1 MRKERRKNERKQ
13 QLRWA
18 VVIAAV
24 YGVAAIALLVSVL
37 RLGVLPGTYLAG
49 IVVLLALVSFL
60 LVKGIVSKKEG
71 KGKIVCA
78 AIACILA
85 LAMIA
90 GTAMISGTLSFMKG
104 IMAGS
109 TQIHNYHVVV
119 REDSEYEKLSD
130 IEGKTVYVQRNE
142 DAKLKKAKEELQKKT
157 GVEFDTKDSIN
168 ALAEALISEEVD
180 ILYMNAAYYEMAL
193 EEVDNFTE
201 ENTRILDTLNVV
213 VENSASAKGA
223 NP

>member
-1 MRKERRKNERKQ
+1 MRKERRKSERKQ

-18 VVIAAV
+18 VIIAAV
-24 YGVAAIALLVSVL
+24 YGIAAVALLISIL

-49 IVVLLALVSFL
+49 AAVALALVSFL

-119 REDSEYEKLSD
+119 REDSAYEKLSD

-142 DAKLKKAKEELQKKT
+142 DAKLKKAKKNCRKKPVLNLTPKTALMRWQKH
-157 GVEFDTKDSIN
+157 
-168 ALAEALISEEVD
+168 
-180 ILYMNAAYYEMAL
+180 
-193 EEVDNFTE
+193 
-201 ENTRILDTLNVV
+201 
-213 VENSASAKGA
+213 
-223 NP
+223 